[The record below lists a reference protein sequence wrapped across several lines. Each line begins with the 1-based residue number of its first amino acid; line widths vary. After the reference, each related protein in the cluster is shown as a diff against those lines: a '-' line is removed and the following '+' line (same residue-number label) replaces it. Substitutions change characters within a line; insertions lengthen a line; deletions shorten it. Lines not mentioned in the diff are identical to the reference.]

1 MERVSECQI
10 NSVYHLSSFI
20 KTKQQLHLRHHP
32 IKIFSVLIY
41 SPLKFMAYDWV
52 KQP

>member
-1 MERVSECQI
+1 MERVSKCQI
-10 NSVYHLSSFI
+10 NSVHLLSGVI
-20 KTKQQLHLRHHP
+20 ETEQHLRHHP

-41 SPLKFMAYDWV
+41 SPLKLMAYDRV